1 MREYKI
7 SKEENNIRLDKY
19 VKKVLKEAPLSMIY
33 KLFRK
38 KDIKVNGKPAND
50 KTVLQEGDTV
60 RIYLV
65 EEKYNDVASQ
75 KKINIKQHHFKVVYE
90 DENILIVSKPIGM
103 VVQDAEN
110 VNEATLTDEV
120 RSYLYEKKEYN
131 PSMQIGFDPSP
142 AHRIDRNTS
151 GLVIYGKNM
160 ESLQDL
166 NDMFKRRVGIHKTYL
181 ALVCGK
187 VDKEGKINKPL
198 NKDEKDKTVRID
210 YKEGKTAITA
220 YAPVLYND
228 DFSLVEVKILTGRT
242 HQIRVHFNS
251 IGHSLIGD
259 KKYGDF
265 RVNSY
270 FEDNFKWKNQFL
282 HAYKIDFEGIEGKL
296 SYLNNKSIVDAFDES
311 KEKVINLVFNV
322 DVKKILIK
330 KSKNF

>member
-1 MREYKI
+1 
-7 SKEENNIRLDKY
+7 
-19 VKKVLKEAPLSMIY
+19 
-33 KLFRK
+33 
-38 KDIKVNGKPAND
+38 
-50 KTVLQEGDTV
+50 
-60 RIYLV
+60 
-65 EEKYNDVASQ
+65 
-75 KKINIKQHHFKVVYE
+75 
-90 DENILIVSKPIGM
+90 
-103 VVQDAEN
+103 
-110 VNEATLTDEV
+110 
-120 RSYLYEKKEYN
+120 
-131 PSMQIGFDPSP
+131 
-142 AHRIDRNTS
+142 
-151 GLVIYGKNM
+151 
-160 ESLQDL
+160 
-166 NDMFKRRVGIHKTYL
+166 MFKRRVGIHKTYL

-296 SYLNNKSIVDAFDES
+296 SYLNNKSIVDYLDES
-311 KEKVINLVFNV
+311 KEKIVNLIFNV
-322 DVKKILIK
+322 DIKKYLIK
-330 KSKNF
+330 KCKNF